1 MTDNINHSYMHS
13 GSTIF
18 KFSYK
23 SSHLNSN
30 QITMALLILPLI
42 CHLLFIIPSLR
53 NTEVRDFLSCLFSFY
68 LSVSCRLIYN
78 LKITVRENWS
88 PWVWKNKVYLFFFFL
103 NQFVLIWMQAKE
115 SQIQMP
121 ETLIVIYLTH
131 SSLPTKHR

>member
-88 PWVWKNKVYLFFFFL
+88 PWVWKNKVYLFFFFFKPICL
-103 NQFVLIWMQAKE
+103 NMNAGKGIPNPNARNTHSYLSNTFF
-115 SQIQMP
+115 
-121 ETLIVIYLTH
+121 LTH
-131 SSLPTKHR
+131 QA